1 MLKFIHAADVHLDS
15 PLLGLGALDA
25 ATRQRL
31 RGVTREAFSALVS
44 RALELRVDFVVLAG
58 DLYDGSWKD
67 VGTGLY
73 FNQQVARLTAEKI
86 PVVILHGNHDAASEL
101 RSMASRDLV
110 HTFPSRRP
118 ATIRLEHVNVALHGQ
133 SFPEPAVVENLAE
146 AYPEPERGALN
157 VGVLHTALE
166 GNADHARYA
175 PCSLAQLKAK
185 GYDYWALGHV
195 HEHAVLSRDP
205 WIVFPGNLQ
214 GRKINE
220 PGAKGAMLVT
230 VDGSRWNAE
239 RLYVDVLRWQ
249 TLAVDV
255 SSCSARDDVVPQVR
269 AHLAAYLER
278 AEADDRPVAV
288 RVRLEGAT
296 AAHGALWGEE
306 TRLRDDLLLVASEFG
321 EGRVYLEKIRNETVP
336 PAAASRRADAA
347 DALGDLQQYF
357 DRAAQDPEFARLI
370 RDDLEKFVGACPSE
384 VREQV
389 AAVKAWQQDRIADLV
404 GDAAPALLAR
414 LHEVK

>member
-15 PLLGLGALDA
+15 PLLGLGALDD
-25 ATRQRL
+25 ATKRRL
-31 RGVTREAFSALVS
+31 RGVTREAFATLVS
-44 RALELRVDFVVLAG
+44 TALEHRVDFVVLAG

-67 VGTGLY
+67 VGTGLF
-73 FNQQVARLTAEKI
+73 FNQQVARLAAERI

-101 RSMASRDLV
+101 RALTSREFV
-110 HTFPSRRP
+110 HTFPSRQP
-118 ATIRLEHVNVALHGQ
+118 ATIRLEGLNVALHGQ
-133 SFPEPAVVENLAE
+133 SFPEPAVEENLAE
-146 AYPEPERGALN
+146 RYPEPERGALN
-157 VGVLHTALE
+157 LGVLHTALE
-166 GNADHARYA
+166 GSAEHARYA

-255 SSCSARDDVVPQVR
+255 SAATSRDDVVPMVR

-278 AEADDRPVAV
+278 AEADERPVAV

-296 AAHGALWGEE
+296 RAHGALWGEE
-306 TRLRDDLLLVASEFG
+306 PRLRDDLLLVAAEFG
-321 EGRVYLEKIRNETVP
+321 DGRVYVEKIRNETVP
-336 PAAASRRADAA
+336 PTAAARAEDVA
-347 DALGDLQQYF
+347 DALGDLQAYF
-357 DRAAQDPEFARLI
+357 DRASTDPEFAQLLRS
-370 RDDLEKFVGACPSE
+370 DLEKFVAACPGE

-389 AAVKAWQQDRIADLV
+389 AAVRAWQQHRIADLV
-404 GDAAPALLAR
+404 HEAAPSLLAR
-414 LHEVK
+414 LHEAT